1 MTDRTALRATRRV
14 AVGLGGLVVAAV
26 VVAGA
31 TVLPLPTLDATPAGR
46 LVEPVPVDQLRVC
59 PGSVLRLSD
68 EDGAAATSSSAVGDA
83 DVTSGASSGPVVET
97 ELTGGDGTSS
107 RPLALTAPVEG
118 EEVPLVSGAQSQLV
132 EEADLYGFASAPCAE
147 PTSSTW
153 LVGGSTQTGRV
164 TLVTLANPS
173 DVNST
178 VDLGIVAEQGEVQ
191 GPGIDGIVVAPRSQ
205 KIVPLSGF
213 ATGLSSPVVHVTS
226 RGGQIVANLQ
236 ESIVRTL
243 QPGGADI
250 VSASAGPSRT
260 AVVPGI
266 VVQGGE
272 LIESVVEPDGA
283 GDASSVVRLYVPGD
297 EAADV
302 SVALADAS
310 GAGAAFDV
318 RVEAGRVT
326 DVPVDGLPD
335 GRYAATIRA
344 SVPIVAGAR
353 TSTATA
359 EGLVDVAWA
368 PSAPALTGDA
378 QVSVAEAEGGRLSLV
393 NPGEE
398 AASATVVRADGDEQ
412 VVELAP
418 GATRNLRVRP
428 GETLTLRDVEGLRA
442 SVGYAAPGRI
452 ATWAVASP
460 LPASTPVVVHP

>member
-1 MTDRTALRATRRV
+1 MPDRTALRATRRV
-14 AVGLGGLVVAAV
+14 AVGLGGLAVAAA

-31 TVLPLPTLDATPAGR
+31 TVLPVPTLDATPAGR

-68 EDGAAATSSSAVGDA
+68 QDGAAATSSSTVGEA
-83 DVTSGASSGPVVET
+83 DVTSSASSGRVEASD
-97 ELTGGDGTSS
+97 LQGADGTSS
-107 RPLALTAPVEG
+107 RPQALTAPVEG
-118 EEVPLVSGAQSQLV
+118 DGVPLVSGSQAQFV
-132 EEADLYGFASAPCAE
+132 EEGDLYGFASAPCSE

-205 KIVPLSGF
+205 KVVPLSGF

-283 GDASSVVRLYVPGD
+283 GDASSVVRLFVPGD

-302 SVALADAS
+302 SVALADAAGS
-310 GAGAAFDV
+310 GAAFDV

-335 GRYAATIRA
+335 GRYTATVRA
-344 SVPIVAGAR
+344 SVPVVAGAR

-378 QVSVAEAEGGRLSLV
+378 QVSVAEAGGALLSIV
-393 NPGEE
+393 NPGE
-398 AASATVVRADGDEQ
+398 ASASATVVRGGAES
-412 VVELAP
+412 VVEVAP
-418 GATRNLRVRP
+418 GATEEVEVSP

-442 SVGYAAPGRI
+442 SVSYAAPGRI